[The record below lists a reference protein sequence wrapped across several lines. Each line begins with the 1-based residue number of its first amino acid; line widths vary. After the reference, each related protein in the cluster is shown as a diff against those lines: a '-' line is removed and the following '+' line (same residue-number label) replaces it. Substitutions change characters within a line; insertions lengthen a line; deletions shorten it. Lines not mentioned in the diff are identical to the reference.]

1 MHAGREDLDVRM
13 LGGGRP
19 FVLEIADA
27 HSEMPAHERLMDL
40 QEQLK
45 ASGIGVEVLKLQAG
59 TKSILKMI
67 KVLICLLIIV
77 YATFR
82 SCLGKD
88 TWLALGW
95 RSHKSRQHLR
105 ASRQSKDA
113 VLHDIAH
120 RSCLAVRSTMLL
132 VLL

>member
-27 HSEMPAHERLMDL
+27 HSEMPAHERLMEL

-45 ASGIGVEVLKLQAG
+45 ASGIGVEVLKLQGG

-82 SCLGKD
+82 SCLGED

-95 RSHKSRQHLR
+95 RSHKSRQH
-105 ASRQSKDA
+105 
-113 VLHDIAH
+113 
-120 RSCLAVRSTMLL
+120 
-132 VLL
+132 